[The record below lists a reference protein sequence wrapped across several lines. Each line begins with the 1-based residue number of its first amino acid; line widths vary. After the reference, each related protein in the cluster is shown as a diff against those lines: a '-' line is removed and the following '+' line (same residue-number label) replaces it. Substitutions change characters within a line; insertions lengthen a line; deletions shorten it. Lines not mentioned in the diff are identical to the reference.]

1 MNFKEWITKSY
12 KTIVVGIGIMG
23 TLGVIWTTSTTVY
36 SAGEEIKNVKK
47 DVQDVKANQ
56 LQSINVINAHLE
68 AQTKRMD
75 LQMDAIRLQLLTDTE
90 NNLDIAIQTK
100 ENKGKSAKELKKT
113 KEKIVKEKNEVLNK
127 ILNQSKNQ

>member
-1 MNFKEWITKSY
+1 MKFKEWITKSY
-12 KTIVVGIGIMG
+12 KTIVVGIGVVG

-47 DVQDVKANQ
+47 NVLEVKESQ
-56 LQSINVINAHLE
+56 LQSIKAINDHME

-90 NNLDIAIQTK
+90 NNIDVAIQSR
-100 ENKGKSAKELKKT
+100 EAKGKSSKELKKT
-113 KEKIVKEKNEVLNK
+113 KEKIVKEKEEVLNK
-127 ILNQSKNQ
+127 ILNKTK